1 VSARGL
7 IGVLGIFAGLC
18 TVFALIVTMSDGWR
32 EHAQENWPQATATI
46 ERCSLDPYVPLESA
60 SRTPVWHIG
69 CRIGYR
75 ADASQIESKVRSR
88 SASGWGGH
96 TELMSQWVTNH
107 PSGSTIVVRYNPTD
121 PKTAVL
127 TATDMPDA
135 GPRTPN
141 NLRLLLI
148 SSVACVGLLSIARRL

>member
-1 VSARGL
+1 VADGFLAVGIHRVVVREIRHYRNIVRVHFQQFVSQRNSSRKLGPGL
-7 IGVLGIFAGLC
+7 VAFPGIVERVC
-18 TVFALIVTMSDGWR
+18 ETP
-32 EHAQENWPQATATI
+32 AQYGT
-46 ERCSLDPYVPLESA
+46 
-60 SRTPVWHIG
+60 
-69 CRIGYR
+69 
-75 ADASQIESKVRSR
+75 
-88 SASGWGGH
+88 SGWGGH
-96 TELMSQWVTNH
+96 TELMGQWVTNH

-148 SSVACVGLLSIARRL
+148 SSVACVGLLTIARRL

>member
-1 VSARGL
+1 
-7 IGVLGIFAGLC
+7 
-18 TVFALIVTMSDGWR
+18 MSDGWR

-60 SRTPVWHIG
+60 SRTPVWHNG

-75 ADASQIESKVRSR
+75 ANASQIESKIHSR

-96 TELMSQWVTNH
+96 TELMGQWVTNH

-121 PKTAVL
+121 LRPQCL
-127 TATDMPDA
+127 
-135 GPRTPN
+135 PRRICPTRDHEPPTT
-141 NLRLLLI
+141 
-148 SSVACVGLLSIARRL
+148 SGSF